1 MRKRILLLVGA
12 AFWLVHFFPWAAE
25 ALTTVKVGLLK
36 VSSSAPLF
44 VGLEKGFFQAE
55 GIKVEPI
62 WFKAAQPIAVALASG
77 DIDIGATGL
86 TAGLYNA
93 AAQGTKLAVVAD
105 KGREW
110 PGYQLTALM
119 VDANQAQAGVKE
131 VLQLKGKRIG
141 ITQMGS
147 TFHYMLGN
155 LLEKKGLS
163 LKDVKVVPL
172 NSLNTM
178 RDAVVNHQI
187 EAAFMVQPHVTPVEK
202 ADLAEVLLWVGD
214 HLPYQLAGIFYG
226 EKLIKNRPLAV
237 SFLKGYIHSCRYYHE
252 KGLSKIAG
260 VPTPELL
267 ALIGRYTEE
276 KPEDVAAGLPYI
288 DPNGELF
295 SDDIQKQIDWY
306 AAHGLVIRKFSSSEI
321 MDLSSYREAL
331 QQLKK

>member
-1 MRKRILLLVGA
+1 MNKNSYLWLGVALV
-12 AFWLVHFFPWAAE
+12 LMSFFSRPAE
-25 ALTTVKVGLLK
+25 ALTTVKIGLLK

-44 VGLEKGFFQAE
+44 VGMDKGFFQAE
-55 GIKVEPI
+55 GIQVEPV
-62 WFKAAQPIAVALASG
+62 WFKSAQPIAVALASG

-93 AAQGTKLAVVAD
+93 AAQGTRLAVVAD

-110 PGYQLTALM
+110 PGYKLTALV
-119 VDANQAQAGVKE
+119 VDSNQAKAGIKD
-131 VLQLKGKRIG
+131 LAQLKGKRIG

-178 RDAVVNHQI
+178 RDAVVSRQI
-187 EAAFMVQPHVTPVEK
+187 EAAFMVQPHVTSVEK
-202 ADLAEVLLWVGD
+202 ADRAEVLLWVGD
-214 HLPYQLAGIFYG
+214 HLPYQLGGIFYG
-226 EKLIKNRPLAV
+226 EKLIKNRSLAV
-237 SFLKGYIHSCRYYHE
+237 SFLKGYIRSCRYYHE
-252 KGLSKIAG
+252 NGLSKKAG

-267 ALIGRYTEE
+267 TLIARYTEE

-288 DPNGELF
+288 DPHGELF

-306 AAHGLVIRKFSSSEI
+306 AAHGLLTRRLSASEI
-321 MDLSSYREAL
+321 MDLSFYREAL

>member
-1 MRKRILLLVGA
+1 VIKKFYSLLLASAG
-12 AFWLVHFFPWAAE
+12 LVVFSAWPVQ
-25 ALTTVKVGLLK
+25 ALTTVKIGMLK

-44 VGLEKGFFQAE
+44 VGMEKGFFQAE
-55 GIKVEPI
+55 GIRIEPL
-62 WFKAAQPIAVALASG
+62 WFKSAQPIAVALASG

-93 AAQGTKLAVVAD
+93 SVQGAKLAVVAD

-110 PGYQLTALM
+110 PGHKLTALM
-119 VDANQAQAGVKE
+119 VDSNQTKAGVKNL
-131 VLQLKGKRIG
+131 VQLKGKRIG

-178 RDAVVNHQI
+178 RDAVVSRQI

-214 HLPYQLAGIFYG
+214 HLPYQLGGIFYG
-226 EKLIKNRPLAV
+226 EKMIKNRSLAV
-237 SFLKGYIHSCRYYHE
+237 SFLKGYIRSCRYYHE
-252 KGLSKIAG
+252 NGLSRRAG
-260 VPTPELL
+260 LPTPELL
-267 ALIGRYTEE
+267 TLIARYTEE

-295 SDDIQKQIDWY
+295 SEDIQKQIDWFT
-306 AAHGLVIRKFSSSEI
+306 AQGLVSRRLSSSEV
-321 MDLSSYREAL
+321 MDLSFHREAL

>member
-1 MRKRILLLVGA
+1 VIKKILFLCGA
-12 AFWLVHFFPWAAE
+12 VFWLAFLFTRPVL

-62 WFKAAQPIAVALASG
+62 WFKSAQPIAVALASG

-86 TAGLYNA
+86 TAGLYNV

-110 PGYQLTALM
+110 PGYKLTALM
-119 VDANQAQAGVKE
+119 VDSNQAKAGVKDITH
-131 VLQLKGKRIG
+131 LKGKRIG

-178 RDAVVNHQI
+178 RDAVVSHQI
-187 EAAFMVQPHVTPVEK
+187 EAAFLVQPHVTPVEK

-214 HLPYQLAGIFYG
+214 HLPYQLGGIFYG
-226 EKLIKNRPLAV
+226 EKLIKNRSLAV
-237 SFLKGYIHSCRYYHE
+237 SFLKGYIRSCRYYHE
-252 KGLSKIAG
+252 NGLSKKAG
-260 VPTPELL
+260 VPTTELL
-267 ALIGRYTEE
+267 ALIARYTEE

-295 SDDIQKQIDWY
+295 SEDLQKQIDWY
-306 AAHGLVIRKFSSSEI
+306 AAHGLVTKRMSSSEI
-321 MDLSSYREAL
+321 MDLSLYREAL